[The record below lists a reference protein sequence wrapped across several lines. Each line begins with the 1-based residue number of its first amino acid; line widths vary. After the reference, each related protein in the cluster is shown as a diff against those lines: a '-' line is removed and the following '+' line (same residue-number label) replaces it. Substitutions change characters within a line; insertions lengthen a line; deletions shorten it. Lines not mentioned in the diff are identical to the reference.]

1 MYRTQKIFPLLCL
14 WLQLWHR
21 LVDPWPRNFFMS
33 WLQPPKKKKVL
44 YIDLLYNMCFR
55 LYMDNIEKSQTTVI
69 YLVKK
74 LIIFWE
80 EQFFALFTGHFLASS
95 GPD

>member
-1 MYRTQKIFPLLCL
+1 MSLVTAVAQVGGSLAQELL
-14 WLQLWHR
+14 H
-21 LVDPWPRNFFMS
+21 VMATAT
-33 WLQPPKKKKVL
+33 KKKKVL
-44 YIDLLYNMCFR
+44 YIDLLYNVCFR

-80 EQFFALFTGHFLASS
+80 EQFFALFTGHFLALS